1 MRARTHMVHLVLRN
15 LHHLLALLL
24 VSGVAVRRPA
34 RAVHGQRAEEVHE
47 VARAVGS
54 EEAVAEAARLKGVPL
69 TVDANLVGE
78 EHLHHGFA
86 LRLLRRALGE
96 QPGAQLVGLVVRVV
110 DVVLPRGVVR
120 AAFDELGGG
129 VSLLWCRREM
139 GTYEFMNVFG
149 LAEKDDVVCSEFQVN
164 DITWSIRGQKRLH
177 NDT

>member
-1 MRARTHMVHLVLRN
+1 MRPRTHMVHLVLRN

-34 RAVHGQRAEEVHE
+34 RAVHGQRAEKVDE
-47 VARAVGS
+47 VARAVGR
-54 EEAVAEAARLKGVPL
+54 EEAVAETAGLEGVPL
-69 TVDANLVGE
+69 AVDADLVGE

-96 QPGAQLVGLVVRVV
+96 QSGAQFVGLVVRVV

-120 AAFDELGGG
+120 AAFDELGG
-129 VSLLWCRREM
+129 VNLARCMREM

-164 DITWSIRGQKRLH
+164 DITW
-177 NDT
+177 

>member
-1 MRARTHMVHLVLRN
+1 MVHLVLRN

-34 RAVHGQRAEEVHE
+34 GAVHGQRAEEVHE

-54 EEAVAEAARLKGVPL
+54 EEAVAETAGLEGVPL
-69 TVDANLVGE
+69 AVDADLVGE

-96 QPGAQLVGLVVRVV
+96 QSGAQLVRLVVRVV
-110 DVVLPRGVVR
+110 DVVLPRGVVC
-120 AAFDELGGG
+120 AAFDELGG
-129 VSLLWCRREM
+129 VNLARCMREM

-164 DITWSIRGQKRLH
+164 DIT
-177 NDT
+177 